1 MAPDYATGLTIAF
14 HDEADGDANDARFVP
29 HLLSVVRSG
38 VAGLR
43 LWRADHGF
51 ADLRRFVEFT
61 AEGDHFLVRYHPK
74 CGFHRDPTRPVR
86 HTRDAQ
92 GRKILKEWGWL
103 GAANH
108 KLRCEVRR
116 VTLFRPDEEDM
127 ILMTDLLSSSEFPA
141 TELLDLYRE
150 RWGIER
156 VFQQVTEVFGLKGLI
171 GGTPQATIFQFAF
184 CLL

>member
-1 MAPDYATGLTIAF
+1 M
-14 HDEADGDANDARFVP
+14 
-29 HLLSVVRSG
+29 RSG

-150 RWGIER
+150 RRGIER
-156 VFQQVTEVFGLKGLI
+156 VFQQVTDVFGLKGLI